1 MTSLSETAAE
11 LIRTDPALANE
22 VARQLSAAVT
32 VGLTRRQAS
41 ALTFM
46 RSYFAEHGV
55 MPSYAET
62 REALGLASSS
72 GVSQVIA
79 GLVERGHI
87 KRLPG
92 RARAITFVRG
102 PA

>member
-32 VGLTRRQAS
+32 VGLTRRQAA
-41 ALTFM
+41 ALAFM
-46 RSYFAEHGV
+46 RSYFDEHGV

-62 REALGLASSS
+62 KDALGLASAS
-72 GVSQVIA
+72 GVGQVINA
-79 GLVERGHI
+79 LVTRGHI
-87 KRLPG
+87 IRIPG
-92 RARAITFVRG
+92 RARAITFVR
-102 PA
+102 AAA